1 MKPMKT
7 IKDGWNKF
15 TVVVKDKDYSTREA
29 VLFAI
34 CTFLTGLVLG
44 MLCSPRKSQTFGSYN
59 GNCSDGGCGCDCD
72 YGEDTAATNSTY
84 HFPDSSSLTICPWTA
99 VDCLLN
105 LAG

>member
-44 MLCSPRKSQTFGSYN
+44 INPAFCF
-59 GNCSDGGCGCDCD
+59 C
-72 YGEDTAATNSTY
+72 
-84 HFPDSSSLTICPWTA
+84 
-99 VDCLLN
+99 
-105 LAG
+105 AG

>member
-44 MLCSPRKSQTFGSYN
+44 MLCSLEEPDIWLIQRKLQRWR
-59 GNCSDGGCGCDCD
+59 
-72 YGEDTAATNSTY
+72 
-84 HFPDSSSLTICPWTA
+84 LW
-99 VDCLLN
+99 L
-105 LAG
+105 

>member
-34 CTFLTGLVLG
+34 L
-44 MLCSPRKSQTFGSYN
+44 
-59 GNCSDGGCGCDCD
+59 
-72 YGEDTAATNSTY
+72 
-84 HFPDSSSLTICPWTA
+84 SLIHI
-99 VDCLLN
+99 
-105 LAG
+105 

>member
-59 GNCSDGGCGCDCD
+59 GNCSDGGCNCDCD
-72 YGEDTAATNSTY
+72 YDESFERRQRRRLFGNTK
-84 HFPDSSSLTICPWTA
+84 A
-99 VDCLLN
+99 VRQP
-105 LAG
+105 

>member
-34 CTFLTGLVLG
+34 CTFLTGIYSLKSQEQWKTA
-44 MLCSPRKSQTFGSYN
+44 CSPLFKFY
-59 GNCSDGGCGCDCD
+59 
-72 YGEDTAATNSTY
+72 Y
-84 HFPDSSSLTICPWTA
+84 
-99 VDCLLN
+99 
-105 LAG
+105 

>member
-1 MKPMKT
+1 MIRRDFNET
-7 IKDGWNKF
+7 NE
-15 TVVVKDKDYSTREA
+15 KDYSTREA

-72 YGEDTAATNSTY
+72 YGEDD
-84 HFPDSSSLTICPWTA
+84 FE
-99 VDCLLN
+99 
-105 LAG
+105 

>member
-44 MLCSPRKSQTFGSYN
+44 LRCSP
-59 GNCSDGGCGCDCD
+59 
-72 YGEDTAATNSTY
+72 
-84 HFPDSSSLTICPWTA
+84 
-99 VDCLLN
+99 
-105 LAG
+105 